1 MNLAHIHLLLNHFP
15 TIGTSVALG
24 LFIIALVTKSM
35 DLKRAS
41 LAAFVLIALIAM
53 PTYMSGNAAEE
64 MIHSNAAVNHEVVE
78 AHQSWA
84 LLGYII
90 LEFAGLF
97 SWIGLWQ
104 HRRREAFAG
113 WVLPAVLITAL
124 VSFAVMAQAANIG
137 GEIMHPE
144 IVSGE
149 GPTTSGIGFLMG
161 DSLGTAIVSSTWI
174 WAMCETLHFIGLSF
188 LFGVVLMIDL
198 RMLGVIKGIPF
209 AGLHKMLPWAV
220 GGFTLNTATG
230 MVFFVAA
237 AQQYTTNEVFHWKL
251 ALILL
256 AGVNALY
263 FTLMDETWV
272 LQPGD
277 EAPLRAK
284 VVAAS
289 AILLWIG
296 VIYCGRMLPFIGNA
310 F

>member
-15 TIGTSVALG
+15 TIGTMVGLG
-24 LFIIALVTKSM
+24 LFIIALITNSL

-41 LAAFVLIALIAM
+41 LAVFVVLALIAM

-64 MIHSNAAVNHEVVE
+64 MIHSVPTVNHEVVE

-97 SWIGLWQ
+97 SWIGLWRY
-104 HRRREAFAG
+104 RRNGSFG
-113 WVLPAVLITAL
+113 KGILPAVLILTLA
-124 VSFAVMAQAANIG
+124 SFAVMANAASIG
-137 GEIMHPE
+137 GQIMHPE
-144 IVSGE
+144 IIGGE
-149 GPTTSGIGFLMG
+149 GPTTAGIGFLQG
-161 DSLGTAIVSSTWI
+161 DIIGPAIVSSTWI
-174 WAMCETLHFIGLSF
+174 WAMCETLHFMGLSF
-188 LFGVVLMIDL
+188 LFGVVLIIDL
-198 RMLGVIKGIPF
+198 RMLGVIKGVPF
-209 AGLHKMLPWAV
+209 TGLHKLLPWAV
-220 GGFTLNTATG
+220 GGFTVNAATG
-230 MVFFVAA
+230 MVFFIAA
-237 AQQYTTNEVFHWKL
+237 AEQYTTNPVFHWKL

-263 FTLMDETWV
+263 FTLFDETWV
-272 LQPGD
+272 LQAGD
-277 EAPLRAK
+277 DAPLRAK

-289 AILLWIG
+289 AIALWIG

>member
-15 TIGTSVALG
+15 TIGTMVGLG
-24 LFIIALVTKSM
+24 LFVIALISKSM

-41 LAAFVLIALIAM
+41 LAVFVMIALIAM

-64 MIHSNAAVNHEVVE
+64 MVRGNVAVNHDVVE

-104 HRRREAFAG
+104 YRRKEAFAG
-113 WVLPAVLITAL
+113 WVLPAVLITSL

-144 IVSGE
+144 IVPGA
-149 GPTTSGIGFLMG
+149 GPTTTGIGFLRG
-161 DSLGTAIVSSTWI
+161 DVLGEAIVSSTWI
-174 WAMCETLHFIGLSF
+174 WAMCETLHFMGLSL
-188 LFGVVLMIDL
+188 LFGVVLIIDL
-198 RMLGVIKGIPF
+198 RMLGVIKGLSF
-209 AGLHKMLPWAV
+209 SGLHKLLPWAV
-220 GGFTLNTATG
+220 GGFALNTATG

-237 AQQYTTNEVFHWKL
+237 SGQYTTNAVFHWKL

-263 FTLMDETWV
+263 FTLIDEAWA
-272 LQPGD
+272 LQAGED
-277 EAPLRAK
+277 APLRAK